1 MSVSNITNGIKQ
13 VAFATHQSVK
23 LDENIST
30 LFGAKFLSSLIEFS
44 FTIDESN
51 VKLATASYGT
61 GEIGEDDKMDE
72 SFHGEEVRTD
82 EENLGELLVDHN
94 VTSSSE
100 FNASVRGFISK
111 VGVGVGRSDND
122 RQFVFCNGRPVD
134 MPKVAKA
141 LNEVWRKYEMKNKP
155 AFIIDLKVSAGNFD
169 VNLAPDK
176 REVVIRHEFMIIDK
190 MKEVVDQLY
199 SPSRHTFSIGK
210 PVPISSF
217 LVSAVDKHE
226 SFENSTNQSD
236 SPFVA
241 STINHDPVMGEITH
255 TVRMPEMNNNAM
267 LKYPKEISICSSNA
281 PPASP
286 SLLIDKIKGDV
297 VWISPLEKER
307 LHVVNDSEPCD
318 LQPVGIHLENYL
330 SDSATM
336 NEVDRKKGDETC
348 DYGRD
353 EATNS
358 TGISEEVDGQ
368 QFLWKNK
375 INPIKTSDS
384 YFVGRKRKLQLLHGI
399 SENIATI
406 DRMDSSKSAEFDAIE
421 KIETVDSKLDA
432 EHFKTLSKSVSSS
445 FIFQLIILIIL
456 FAESFYSRILV
467 E

>member
-44 FTIDESN
+44 FTIDDSN
-51 VKLATASYGT
+51 VKLATASYGA
-61 GEIGEDDKMDE
+61 GQIREDDKIEETYHID
-72 SFHGEEVRTD
+72 EVRTE

-94 VTSSSE
+94 VTSSE

-134 MPKVAKA
+134 MPKVTKT

-176 REVVIRHEFMIIDK
+176 REVVIRHEFVIIDK
-190 MKEVVDQLY
+190 LKEVVDQLY

-217 LVSAVDKHE
+217 LVSAVDKDE
-226 SFENSTNQSD
+226 SFKNATNHSD
-236 SPFVA
+236 GPFVA
-241 STINHDPVMGEITH
+241 STTVNDEPVLGEIIH
-255 TVRMPEMNNNAM
+255 TVGMPEMNNNAM
-267 LKYPKEISICSSNA
+267 LKYPKELSICSSNA
-281 PPASP
+281 PHSSP
-286 SLLIDKIKGDV
+286 SLRIDKIKGDV
-297 VWISPLEKER
+297 IWISPLEKER
-307 LHVVNDSEPCD
+307 FDLVNDSETCD
-318 LQPVGIHLENYL
+318 LQPVGMPSESYS

-336 NEVDRKKGDETC
+336 NEVDKNKVDDPC
-348 DYGRD
+348 DHFRD
-353 EATNS
+353 EVTNS
-358 TGISEEVDGQ
+358 SGISEVVDGQ
-368 QFLWKNK
+368 QILWKNK
-375 INPIKTSDS
+375 INTIKMSDS
-384 YFVGRKRKLQLLHGI
+384 YFIGRKRKLELLHGI
-399 SENIATI
+399 SDNIANI
-406 DRMDSSKSAEFDAIE
+406 DRMDSSKSAEFDHMG
-421 KIETVDSKLDA
+421 KFETFDSKFDA

-445 FIFQLIILIIL
+445 FIFPLIILY
-456 FAESFYSRILV
+456 FESFFSRILV